1 LPCQAVNKHNGKS
14 DQNSQERLCNCTSSE
29 SHKKGYGHSNNISH
43 GKSAATTPPKKK
55 DQSSQGLFPK
65 QDIGGAAGD
74 CMWLDTLEEMCAKNY
89 YQLFKNIH
97 FLTTN

>member
-43 GKSAATTPPKKK
+43 GKSAANKK
-55 DQSSQGLFPK
+55 QHLIQIYCPFVLQLHHSQAISIAPESMLSPIESK
-65 QDIGGAAGD
+65 TD
-74 CMWLDTLEEMCAKNY
+74 
-89 YQLFKNIH
+89 
-97 FLTTN
+97 